1 MKKLKRG
8 MAFVLT
14 LCMIF
19 SIFTNVSVAQAA
31 TKKNVAKTVTVKT
44 QKELEKALKDGKA
57 TKIKIVTSKKIS
69 LVIPK
74 GKKTAGIQLVVN
86 APKATIVNKATFKKI
101 SITGSGAKS
110 YTESGKNN
118 VLVVSADSAKVTV
131 AKNASVKTLTM
142 DGAKATVVVNS
153 GSKVAKVVVA
163 EDQCNVSLKVNGTV
177 SAVKVTG
184 DASKISISGKASD
197 TPVTVTGDQASVAA
211 STSVKLDIQSDAK
224 ITLKDGAEGSSV
236 KASDDVV
243 IKVDNKTEEKVTVT
257 TPSGKTEVGAGETV
271 KDVVAQEKPEEDKKP
286 EETKKPE
293 GGNAGG
299 SGSVSSGDSGNTGN
313 NSGDNSSE
321 EEKELS
327 YDGYD
332 LKWEDDFEGD
342 SLNTENWTV
351 EAHEP
356 GWVNAEWQE
365 YVDADHASENI
376 VVSNGALSIIPKKIA
391 VQEGNMFTNA
401 DFSNGKTGWSET
413 NPDWT
418 NNSGVTATS
427 SVGDGKI
434 TYTIT
439 HPGKEG
445 WHVQLKQELSLKQE
459 KKYKVTFDVKS
470 NVARTIQAG
479 VQMPEEPYTSFST
492 GVGTS
497 AGSDNTFSLTKG
509 EKKTITINVNDKDQ
523 ITKDRTGAFYIS
535 MGKIDDNTPTES
547 VIEISDLMF
556 TELDAS
562 GNPVATTKYEYTS
575 GRINTQNKKTFTYGL
590 FECRAKVPAGK
601 GYLPAFW
608 LMANDENV
616 YGQWPRCG
624 EIDCMEVMGQEPNK
638 LYGTIHYG
646 NPHGESQG
654 TKTLKSG
661 SFADDYHLFQCE
673 WLPGRINWYV
683 DGVLYHT
690 ENDWHSTTEGKGTL
704 SYPAPFDQPFY
715 IILNLAIGGSWV
727 GNPDASTS
735 FENQAYSIDYVKV
748 YQKDSYDEN
757 VTKPEKTE
765 NWREPV
771 NGNYVLNGNFAT
783 YPFAESNDWEFKTAN
798 GGAATCSV
806 NNNEL
811 TVTTTNDGT
820 VDYSVQLLQ
829 AGVPLKKTAQ
839 YKVSFQAKASEA
851 RTTGV
856 AVKGGED
863 RGWEAYFSKGD
874 VALTTDYQTYEYTFT
889 MDKASNANARFEFN
903 MGAAGSTATIHIKD
917 IKLEMVKQPEADADS
932 KKTVLADGNYIY
944 NGEFQ
949 EGTGHLGYW
958 KISEGLTA
966 SVTNFADGRR
976 LNAVVN
982 QAGASISQD
991 ALALVGG
998 AYELSFDAEGAGTIT
1013 VNVAGKTQTITTTAE
1028 KKNYAV
1034 KIKLPAEMTNKDF
1047 KLTFD
1052 TIGTYKI
1059 DNIRFVEDSLIKNGS
1074 FNAGDTGFEVF
1085 IDGSASATHAVDSLK
1100 EDNAVD
1106 FTIYNTSDAEWKIQL
1121 KQSNVVV
1128 EEGQCYRLS
1137 FDIKSSIARS
1147 IQYAI
1152 QRDGSV
1158 HKTDAGAEDWTPY
1171 VQETI
1176 NLTAYGADGAY
1187 THVDKCFK
1195 MTEGTDE
1202 GSIFNIALGGKDI
1215 KDQHR
1220 VCIDNIVLEKI
1231 NESEMPKEPEG
1242 TQTEYAPGV
1251 AKVEGNLLAGKTW
1264 SPNNDD
1270 GIDFTTDETSCTC
1283 ALKCYGANQYWPA
1296 LEMKGINLENG
1307 KRYQLSMTI
1316 NSTKNRKVNVV
1327 LQTGAPDYTNYGV
1340 EAVAELTA
1348 NTGYEFSQTFTVDK
1362 ATVTDGAIGLAI
1374 QLGKFGE
1381 DTCSNESVTF
1391 SNVTLKEVTE

>member
-57 TKIKIVTSKKIS
+57 TKIKIVTSKKIN

-327 YDGYD
+327 YDGYT
-332 LKWEDDFEGD
+332 LKWEDEFNGTE
-342 SLNTENWTV
+342 LNRKDWNV
-351 EAHEP
+351 ELHEP
-356 GWVNAEWQE
+356 GWVNAELQE
-365 YVDADHASENI
+365 YVDSDENI
-376 VVSNGALSIIPKKIA
+376 QVKGGNLYLKPVKKSNGVVIKNLLKNS
-391 VQEGNMFTNA
+391 
-401 DFSNGKTGWSET
+401 DFSNGLTVWEET
-413 NPDWT
+413 IANWGGDYHT
-418 NNSGVTATS
+418 VAVSTCADQSVTYDITDP
-427 SVGDGKI
+427 GDAD
-434 TYTIT
+434 
-439 HPGKEG
+439 
-445 WHVQLKQELSLKQE
+445 WHVQLKQTVPLTGGKTYRIS
-459 KKYKVTFDVKS
+459 Y
-470 NVARTIQAG
+470 TIESTADRVIACG
-479 VQMPEEPYTSFST
+479 VQDPTNDAYTQYEAKEDQWVALTANTPANVTYDITPEADDED
-492 GVGTS
+492 
-497 AGSDNTFSLTKG
+497 A
-509 EKKTITINVNDKDQ
+509 Q
-523 ITKDRTGAFYIS
+523 FYFS
-535 MGKIDDNTPTES
+535 MGKIENIDTPASKIKISNVLFAELDENGKPIQTES
-547 VIEISDLMF
+547 FS
-556 TELDAS
+556 
-562 GNPVATTKYEYTS
+562 YTS
-575 GRINTQNKKTFTYGL
+575 GRVNTQNKHDFKYGM
-590 FECRAKVPAGK
+590 FEVRAKVPTGK

-608 LMANDENV
+608 MMPTDENL

-624 EIDCMEVMGQEPNK
+624 EIDCMEVMGQENTK
-638 LYGTIHYG
+638 LYGTVHYG
-646 NPHGESQG
+646 NPHSESQG
-654 TKTLKSG
+654 TYTLSSG
-661 SFADDYHLFQCE
+661 NFTNEYHTFTTE
-673 WLPGRINWYV
+673 WEPGCIKWYV
-683 DGVLYHT
+683 DGILYHT
-690 ENDWHSTTEGKGTL
+690 ENDWYSTTVGQGTVT
-704 SYPAPFDQPFY
+704 YPAPFDQPFY
-715 IILNLAIGGSWV
+715 MILNLAVGGSWV
-727 GNPDASTS
+727 GYPD
-735 FENQAYSIDYVKV
+735 ENTTFDDQAFVIDYVRA

-757 VTKPEKTE
+757 VKKPVKDVVL
-765 NWREPV
+765 RDPDA
-771 NGNYVLNGNFAT
+771 NGNYINNGDFAADEALDDDT
-783 YPFAESNDWEFKTAN
+783 NWKFLTALEGEATAN
-798 GGAATCSV
+798 ITDNAMVIS
-806 NNNEL
+806 
-811 TVTTTNDGT
+811 TTNEGT
-820 VDYSVQLLQ
+820 VDYSVQLVQ
-829 AGVPLKKTAQ
+829 ADVPLKKGAT
-839 YKVSFQAKASEA
+839 YTVSFDAKASEA
-851 RTTGV
+851 RNTNV
-856 AVKGGED
+856 AVKAPD
-863 RGWEAYFSKGD
+863 RGYQAYMSEN
-874 VALTTDYQTYEYTFT
+874 AELTTEYKPYTFT
-889 MDKASNANARFEFN
+889 FKMTADSDPNGRLEYN
-903 MGAAGSTATIHIKD
+903 MGAAGSTATIYIKNVA
-917 IKLEMVKQPEADADS
+917 IKMTKDADPNE
-932 KKTVLADGNYIY
+932 KEEKTALADGNYVY
-944 NGEFQ
+944 NGSFQ
-949 EGTGHLGYW
+949 EGEGRLGYW
-958 KISEGLTA
+958 SISEGMDA
-966 SVTNFADGRR
+966 SVTGLADGRR
-976 LNAVVN
+976 LKAVVK
-982 QAGASISQD
+982 AATATVSQD
-991 ALALVGG
+991 ALGLVPG
-998 AYELSFDAEGAGTIT
+998 AYELSFDAQADEAKSVTIT
-1013 VNVAGKTQTITTTAE
+1013 VAGVANTIQLTNE
-1028 KKNYAV
+1028 KKTYTQ
-1034 KIKLPAEMTNKDF
+1034 KMTVAADASNKDIEIKF
-1047 KLTFD
+1047 NGE
-1052 TIGTYKI
+1052 GTYYL
-1059 DNIRFVEDSLIKNGS
+1059 DNIRLVEDSLIKNGS
-1074 FNAGDTGFEVF
+1074 FNAGTSGFDVYLYNTA
-1085 IDGSASATHAVDSLK
+1085 DASYVVDSLS
-1100 EDNAVD
+1100 ENNALD
-1106 FTIYNTSDAEWKIQL
+1106 LSIKNTNDAEWKIQV

-1137 FDIKSSIARS
+1137 FDIKSSIDRS

-1176 NLTAYGADGAY
+1176 NLTAYGADGVY
-1187 THVDKCFK
+1187 THVDKYFK
-1195 MTEGTDE
+1195 MAEGTDE
-1202 GSIFNIALGGKDI
+1202 GSIFNIALGGGDI
-1215 KDQHR
+1215 KGQHR

-1231 NESEMPKEPEG
+1231 DESEMPKEPEG

-1251 AKVEGNLLAGKTW
+1251 AKVEGNLLAGKVW
-1264 SPNNDD
+1264 SPNNND
-1270 GIDFTTDETSCTC
+1270 GIDFTTNETSCTC
-1283 ALKCYGANQYWPA
+1283 ALKCYGSDQYWPA
-1296 LEMKGINLENG
+1296 LEMTGINLENG
-1307 KRYQLSMTI
+1307 KKYQLSMTI
-1316 NSTKNRKVNVV
+1316 NSTKSRKVNVV

-1340 EAVAELTA
+1340 ETAAELTA
-1348 NTGYEFSQTFTVDK
+1348 NTGYEFSQTFIVDK

-1391 SNVTLKEVTE
+1391 SNVILKEVTE